1 MTSINELGQKPDDS
15 LAVRIYQHEKLAQR
29 LDDLVVTM
37 KDAVVMD
44 IRIEKQRMLVQHLL
58 RCFDLTSQQRKH

>member
-37 KDAVVMD
+37 KDAVD
-44 IRIEKQRMLVQHLL
+44 WL
-58 RCFDLTSQQRKH
+58 

>member
-44 IRIEKQRMLVQHLL
+44 IRIEKS
-58 RCFDLTSQQRKH
+58 FDGNACWFNTCCAVSI